1 MRINVALLVFATIYL
16 PSYEIAF
23 SKDSITE
30 EQKHLFFVNGVNQG
44 ERNKQNP
51 ISDLKHKL
59 DRLRLYGIN
68 DRKLNENDEPEPI
81 DPLFPNGKQK
91 SKSTIAKEE
100 RETANRQKKAM
111 IEADQK
117 DAKLIAATELEI
129 KKLSDRPSEWAVPLL
144 QTDDSE
150 VGKIGCMNDYW
161 MFTVTQSIS
170 DDTAIVSIGEQKL
183 FYLKGLRNGSQLID
197 GEKCKIPGV
206 LIIDPPTRYTTVL
219 GSTKTVRTLRRLS
232 AEEEKEIVEYVAKQL
247 SASQPASVDSP
258 ASAES
263 R

>member
-1 MRINVALLVFATIYL
+1 MNLKKALLVFVTSCFCYC
-16 PSYEIAF
+16 EFAF
-23 SKDSITE
+23 SENSITE
-30 EQKHLFFVNGVNQG
+30 EQKHLFFIAGVNQG

-51 ISDLKHKL
+51 ISDLKHTL

-68 DRKLNENDEPEPI
+68 DRKLNNNDEPESVN
-81 DPLFPNGKQK
+81 PLFPNGKQK

-100 RETANRQKKAM
+100 RDNAKRQKRTT
-111 IEADQK
+111 IEADEK
-117 DAKLIAATELEI
+117 DAELIAATELEI
-129 KKLSDRPSEWAVPLL
+129 KKLNDKPSEWAVPLL

-170 DDTAIVSIGEQKL
+170 EDTAIVSIGEQKL
-183 FYLKGLRNGSQLID
+183 FYLKGLRNSPQLID
-197 GEKCKIPGV
+197 GDKCKIPGV

-232 AEEEKEIVEYVAKQL
+232 VEEEKEIVEYVANQL
-247 SASQPASVDSP
+247 AANQPASVDSP
-258 ASAES
+258 SSAES
-263 R
+263 K